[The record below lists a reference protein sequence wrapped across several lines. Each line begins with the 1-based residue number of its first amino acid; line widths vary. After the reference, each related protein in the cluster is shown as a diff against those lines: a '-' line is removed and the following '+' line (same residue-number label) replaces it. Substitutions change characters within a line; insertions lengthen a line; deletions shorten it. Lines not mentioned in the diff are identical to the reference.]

1 MNRSLFRQFFGPQ
14 LIVLFGGLAALG
26 SYAWHVQRSGYTRE
40 WRHVMSAQLGIVSRL
55 AIRPDGALQP
65 PDVLQR
71 MCDEIRRD
79 EGVRITVVRSDGTV
93 LADSNAASERM
104 HSHADRPEVA
114 EALRT
119 GHGWSVRY
127 SVTLQDE
134 LLYAAR
140 RIGPAEAPLAVIRVA
155 NPRGRSYAP
164 RLQALRILLGL
175 LLATALLTLALSYA
189 FALRIIRP
197 VAGMQAKLG
206 RIGAGDLSQRVAVP
220 PGGHLRDLALALNE
234 TVARLQHHVHTLE
247 DERALRAR
255 ILTGM
260 AEGLLAMD
268 TRRVLVDANAAALR
282 LLDLDDGRPVVGQLL
297 HERVHGPELP
307 ALVDQAERRD
317 DVAECELQVG
327 AGATVRTL
335 WARATAL
342 PDGQGGRQGT
352 LVMLGDMTQVRRL
365 ERVRRDFV
373 ANVSHELR
381 TPVTAIMGFAETL
394 LDNPDLSAEQVRR
407 FLGIVR
413 RQANQMAAIL
423 DDLLVL
429 SRLDEQGTNIP
440 RAAVVL
446 PELLQRAADICRP
459 RAEAVG
465 MAIRIDCADGLNV
478 AAHANLLEQAVINL
492 VDNAVKYAAAGGRV
506 EISARIEDQQV
517 AIRVRDYGPG
527 IAPEHHARIFER
539 FYRVDEGRARD
550 AGGTGLGLS
559 IVRHVAR
566 VHGGTVSVQNAP
578 GGGCIFVLTL
588 GV

>member
-1 MNRSLFRQFFGPQ
+1 MKRSLFWQFFGPQ
-14 LIVLFGGLAALG
+14 LIVLFGGLAALSG
-26 SYAWHVQRSGYTRE
+26 YAWHVERAGYTRE
-40 WRHVMSAQLGIVSRL
+40 WQHVMNAQIGIVSRL
-55 AIRPDGALQP
+55 AVRPDGTLQP
-65 PDVLQR
+65 PDALQQL
-71 MCDEIRRD
+71 CDELRRN
-79 EGVRITVVRSDGTV
+79 EGVRITVVQPDGRV
-93 LADSNAASERM
+93 LADSNAASEQM
-104 HSHADRPEVA
+104 HSHADRPEIV
-114 EALRT
+114 EALRS
-119 GHGWSVRY
+119 GHGWSARY

-164 RLQALRILLGL
+164 RLRALRVLLGL
-175 LLATALLTLALSYA
+175 LLATVLLTLALSYG

-197 VAGMQAKLG
+197 VAGMRAKLG

-220 PGGHLRDLALALNE
+220 SSGHLRELGLDLNE
-234 TVARLQHHVHTLE
+234 TVARLQHHVRTLE

-268 TRRVLVDANAAALR
+268 AHRLLVDANAAALR
-282 LLDLDDGRPVVGQLL
+282 LLGLDDGRPVVGQLL
-297 HERVHGPELP
+297 HECVHGPELP
-307 ALVDQAERRD
+307 ALVDQAERND
-317 DVAECELQVG
+317 GVVESELHVG
-327 AGATVRTL
+327 EGATGRTL

-394 LDNPDLSAEQVRR
+394 VENPDLSAAQVQR

-413 RQANQMAAIL
+413 RQAGQMAAIL

-429 SRLDEQGTNIP
+429 SRLDEQGTSIP
-440 RAAVVL
+440 RAPVVL
-446 PELLQRAADICRP
+446 PDLLQRAADICRP
-459 RAEAVG
+459 KAEAAG
-465 MAIRIDCADGLNV
+465 MAIRIDCAKELTV
-478 AAHANLLEQAVINL
+478 AAHANLLEQAVVNL
-492 VDNAVKYAAAGGRV
+492 VDNAIKYAAAGGQV
-506 EISARIEDQQV
+506 EISAQLEDNQV
-517 AIRVRDYGPG
+517 AIRVRDHGPG

-550 AGGTGLGLS
+550 TGGTGLGLS

-566 VHGGTVSVQNAP
+566 VHAGTVSVQNAP
-578 GGGCIFVLTL
+578 DGGCLFVLTL